1 MAFSKISLINDA
13 LTHLGADR
21 ITALT
26 DGSTQAGVMAQIY
39 DGVVDSVIRAFP
51 WNCLITRTQLV
62 ASTTTPS
69 WKFDYAYPLP
79 TDPYCVRVLEMEETT
94 SIDRWKVEGRNI
106 LTDASTCKIR
116 YVGRPADVGD
126 IDGLLAATISA
137 RLAADAAFALIQSN
151 TMQQNMWGLYTQKLD
166 EARTVDNVEQSRNEF
181 RSTHLEEVRLGTT
194 GDDGVIIGRAWW

>member
-26 DGSTQAGVMAQIY
+26 DGSTEAGVMAQIY

-51 WNCLITRTQLV
+51 WNSLINRTQLV

-69 WKFDYAYPLP
+69 WQFDYAYPLP

-151 TMQQNMWGLYTQKLD
+151 TMQQNMWGLYQQKLD

-181 RSTHLEEVRLGTT
+181 RSTHLEEVRLGTS
-194 GDDGVIIGRAWW
+194 GDNGVRIGRAWW

>member
-26 DGSTQAGVMAQIY
+26 DGSTEAGVMAQIY
-39 DGVVDSVIRAFP
+39 DGVVDSVSRAFHV
-51 WNCLITRTQLV
+51 NCLINRTQLV

-126 IDGLLAATISA
+126 IDGRLAATISA
-137 RLAADAAFALIQSN
+137 RLAADASYALIQSGQS
-151 TMQQNMWGLYTQKLD
+151 QQQMWALYMAKLD
-166 EARTVDNVEQSRNEF
+166 EARTVDNVESSRDFWVN
-181 RSTHLEEVRLGTT
+181 TKLEEVRS
-194 GDDGVIIGRAWW
+194 GVTSSGIRFGKAWW